1 MLPHYCGFYRSKI
14 FCSLASYQH
23 NSRRNVLNV
32 VVILLISDDCW
43 KYSNDNHHEE
53 SFSPRLST
61 WDEPSLSAA
70 IIRLVVLC
78 TRAVNV
84 IREISQ
90 LQEKVSNCLCFN
102 RFFVRA
108 LVGAFNKEG
117 DPIRPSPG
125 NVKFREVPL
134 TSLVVLY
141 PPVGMCCVVVLLCVV
156 GLVVLLHAIMT
167 HRAHNLLQIF
177 TMANIQNAIFSSKQP
192 GSK

>member
-1 MLPHYCGFYRSKI
+1 MMDHNHWIQTDWQFQLNDTRPNSDRCLPLTALMSELTLPLRGAHANISTGPSRGRNTHHHQWWSHFFCPLPKQPLGINMLPHYCGFYRSKI

-90 LQEKVSNCLCFN
+90 LQEKVSNCL
-102 RFFVRA
+102 
-108 LVGAFNKEG
+108 
-117 DPIRPSPG
+117 
-125 NVKFREVPL
+125 
-134 TSLVVLY
+134 
-141 PPVGMCCVVVLLCVV
+141 
-156 GLVVLLHAIMT
+156 
-167 HRAHNLLQIF
+167 
-177 TMANIQNAIFSSKQP
+177 FSIVFQ
-192 GSK
+192 